1 MLSNI
6 TYDRPLA
13 VLDLETTGT
22 DPKTD
27 RIVEVSILKL
37 KPGAEPDHRT
47 RRVNPERPIP
57 PEASAIHGITDADIT
72 DAPTFRDI
80 ATGLRSF
87 LNGCDLAGYNLVR
100 FDLRLL
106 LNEFSRV
113 GVSFPLQRR
122 RLIDPCRIFHQREPR
137 DLAAAVRFFC
147 GREHD
152 GAHGA
157 AADVLATVAVLE
169 AQLDYYD
176 DLPRTVE
183 DLHEHLRDASV
194 VDLDGM
200 FSRRPNGAIVFVK
213 GKYKGQSLEAIA
225 LTKPDY
231 LAWMLR
237 EDFFDD
243 TKAVVA
249 SALEAH

>member
-1 MLSNI
+1 MSKLGI
-6 TYDRPLA
+6 DRPL
-13 VLDLETTGT
+13 VILDLETMGT
-22 DPKTD
+22 DPKID
-27 RIVEVSILKL
+27 RIIEISILKL
-37 KPGAEPDHRT
+37 TPGGAPDHRT

-57 PEASAIHGITDADIT
+57 AEATAVHGITDGDVAT
-72 DAPTFRDI
+72 APPFR
-80 ATGLRSF
+80 AVAAGLRSF
-87 LNGCDLAGYNLVR
+87 LNGCDICGYNLLR

-113 GVSFPLQRR
+113 GTTFPLQGRR
-122 RLIDPCRIFHQREPR
+122 FIDPCRIFHQREPR
-137 DLAAAVRFFC
+137 DLGAALVFYC

-157 AADVLATVAVLE
+157 EADVLATVAVLE
-169 AQLDYYD
+169 AQLDHYD

-183 DLHEHLRDASV
+183 GLHEHLRDPGA

-200 FSRRPNGAIVFVK
+200 FTRRPDDTIVFAK
-213 GKYKGQSLEAIA
+213 GKYKGQPLGEIA
-225 LTKPDY
+225 PTKPDY

-249 SALEAH
+249 SALESR